1 MRFLPRLL
9 RKVVKK
15 GSLTLLGPGGF
26 KESFGADDGTP
37 PVSIRINKGSL
48 DWTLPMNPELH
59 FAEAYMDGT
68 LDIIEGNVYDL
79 LVLFY
84 RNRRQIDMTAG
95 QVFWNGLARRLKRLQ
110 QHNSV
115 TSARANV
122 KHHYDLKD
130 ELFDLFLDE
139 DRQYSCG
146 YFPTTHETLEEAQEL
161 KKQHIIRKLNL
172 KDGQSVLDIG
182 SGWGGL
188 ALDVARAANVDVK
201 GITLSK
207 NQARI
212 ANARAEEAGL
222 GDRVRF
228 EIQDYRTITDKFD
241 RIVSVG
247 MLEHVGA
254 RHLRDYFMHLR
265 DALAPDGVALVHSI
279 STKSPP
285 GITGP
290 FIRKYIFP
298 GGYSPALSEIVTA
311 IELTGLWVL
320 DIEIWRRHY
329 GYTLKAWRKRFEE
342 RRDEAVAMFDER
354 FARMWEFYLAAC
366 QGVFFHGS
374 SNVVQIQLGRNAESV
389 PLTRDYIY
397 SGNQSDG
404 L

>member
-9 RKVVKK
+9 GKVVKK
-15 GSLTLLGPGGF
+15 GKLTLLGPGGYQ
-26 KESFGADDGTP
+26 ESFGADDGTT
-37 PVSIRINKGSL
+37 PVTIRIHKASL
-48 DWTLPMNPELH
+48 DWTLPLNPELH

-68 LDIIEGNVYDL
+68 LDIVEGNIYDL

-95 QVFWNGLARRLKRLQ
+95 QIFWHGLARRLKRLQ
-110 QHNSV
+110 QHNSIA
-115 TSARANV
+115 SARAHV
-122 KHHYDLKD
+122 RHHYDLKD
-130 ELFDLFLDE
+130 ELFDLFLD
-139 DRQYSCG
+139 DDKQYSCG
-146 YFPTTHETLEEAQEL
+146 YFPTTNETLEEAQEH

-188 ALDVARAANVDVK
+188 ALDIARAADVNVK
-201 GITLSK
+201 GITLSE
-207 NQARI
+207 NQARL
-212 ANARAEEAGL
+212 ANARAKAAGL
-222 GDRVRF
+222 NDRVRF
-228 EIQDYRTITDKFD
+228 EIQDYRTNSEKFD

-254 RHLRDYFMHLR
+254 RHLKDYFMHLR

-320 DIEIWRRHY
+320 DIEVWRRHY
-329 GYTLKAWRKRFEE
+329 GYTLKEWRKRFEE
-342 RRDEAVAMFDER
+342 RRDEAVAMYDEK

-374 SNVVQIQLGRNAESV
+374 SNVVQIQLSRNAEGV
-389 PLTRDYIY
+389 PLTRDYLY
-397 SGNQSDG
+397 LRPSS
-404 L
+404 